1 MDPATWW
8 WWDGT
13 RWTVTS
19 RWEPDPVDPA
29 TWWCWDGGRWTRWYV
44 DPRDHTWWSWDG
56 AGWTASPP
64 STSTAWVTVPQRQP
78 LVQPAG
84 LLVTTFFVLTALGVL
99 PSYLAS
105 EWGWATD
112 AKGCPI
118 DSRVTDVTFVLWLAG
133 ILVAAGAAVL
143 ASRWRKRHGGE
154 PEPGVWSLPPEA
166 AARDGRP
173 QELVLAVLFAGALV
187 LPWLLLAVVQ
197 ANCLP

>member
-1 MDPATWW
+1 MNPATWW

-64 STSTAWVTVPQRQP
+64 STSTAWVTVPQRQH
-78 LVQPAG
+78 
-84 LLVTTFFVLTALGVL
+84 
-99 PSYLAS
+99 
-105 EWGWATD
+105 

-143 ASRWRKRHGGE
+143 AWVCCTIR
-154 PEPGVWSLPPEA
+154 
-166 AARDGRP
+166 
-173 QELVLAVLFAGALV
+173 
-187 LPWLLLAVVQ
+187 
-197 ANCLP
+197 